1 MTAKEKEIEYRGR
14 KLTLR
19 QFANGWRVEIV
30 TPAQAAHSNIDVSR
44 IGRSNRP
51 REKDRERG
59 PLRPGP
65 ARLTGTGGWFTH
77 HRCSGAIG
85 GTSSS
90 SPCQCFTGSARS
102 EASRAAASGGVR
114 LRQWSLCEGAALWSA
129 SRPSKRGRVGE
140 DNSSAR
146 PVGGW
151 AWGIDSVMPMRELEA
166 EAAAKTARIACGSSE
181 PRGTDSARTRLD
193 WPNLSK

>member
-1 MTAKEKEIEYRGR
+1 MAGRNSHATAR
-14 KLTLR
+14 
-19 QFANGWRVEIV
+19 
-30 TPAQAAHSNIDVSR
+30 AAHSNIDVSR

-77 HRCSGAIG
+77 HPCSGAIG

-102 EASRAAASGGVR
+102 EASRAAARGGVR

-146 PVGGW
+146 PTGAGRGVLIPSCRCESWKQRQRQRPQGLHAAVQSRVGQTQRGP
-151 AWGIDSVMPMRELEA
+151 GSTGRICRNEA
-166 EAAAKTARIACGSSE
+166 NAKRLRSIAGS
-181 PRGTDSARTRLD
+181 L
-193 WPNLSK
+193 